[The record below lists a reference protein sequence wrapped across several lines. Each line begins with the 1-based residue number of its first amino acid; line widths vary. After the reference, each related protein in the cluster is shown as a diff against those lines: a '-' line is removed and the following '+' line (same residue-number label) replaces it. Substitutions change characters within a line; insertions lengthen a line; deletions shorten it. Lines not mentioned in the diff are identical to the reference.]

1 MRYWRPMRLIM
12 RFLFA
17 VLTRVDVR
25 GRENVPSEGALLLV
39 FNHLGHLDPPLVL
52 AMLPRP
58 FTGIAVIGLR
68 DVPVTGWL
76 LRLANVIWVNR
87 GHFDRAAL
95 RRGLQVLSEGG
106 ILGIA
111 PEGRISLTG
120 ALEQGKT
127 GTAFLAR
134 RADVPLLPVA
144 ITGTE
149 KAAAE
154 WRRLRRPQVSLT
166 IGKPF
171 RLEPEREGLSRKEQ
185 LRADAD
191 FIVIRLAGMLPPEY
205 RGVYADAVPA
215 T

>member
-120 ALEQGKT
+120 ALEEGKR
-127 GTAFLAR
+127 GSGFLAR

-149 KAAAE
+149 KAAAD
-154 WRRLRRPQVSLT
+154 WRRLRRPRLSLT

-191 FIVIRLAGMLPPEY
+191 YIVTRLARMLPPEY
-205 RGVYADAVPA
+205 RGVYGDAVPA

>member
-1 MRYWRPMRLIM
+1 MRFWWPIRLVL

-17 VLTRVDVR
+17 VLTRVEIR
-25 GRENVPSEGALLLV
+25 GRENVPPEGGLLLV
-39 FNHLGHLDPPLVL
+39 FNHLGHLDPPLAL
-52 AMLPRP
+52 AVLPRP

-68 DVPVTGWL
+68 DVPVTGWM

-87 GHFDRAAL
+87 GRYDRAAL

-120 ALEQGKT
+120 ALERGKT
-127 GTAFLAR
+127 GPAFLVR

-149 KAAAE
+149 RAAAE
-154 WRRLRRPQVSLT
+154 WKRLRRPRLTVT
-166 IGKPF
+166 IGEPF
-171 RLEPEREGLSRKEQ
+171 RLEPEQEGLSRKEQ

-191 FIVIRLAGMLPPEY
+191 YIVTRLAKMLPPEY

-215 T
+215 A

>member
-1 MRYWRPMRLIM
+1 MTYDILRLVV
-12 RFLFA
+12 RFFFA
-17 VLTRVDVR
+17 VLTRVEVR

-39 FNHLGHLDPPLVL
+39 FNHLGHLDPPLTL

-76 LRLANVIWVNR
+76 LRLAKVIWVNR
-87 GHFDRAAL
+87 GQYDREAL
-95 RRGLQVLSEGG
+95 RRGLQVLSDGG

-127 GTAFLAR
+127 GPAFLAR

-154 WRRLRRPQVSLT
+154 WKRLRRPRLSLT
-166 IGKPF
+166 IGEPF
-171 RLEPEREGLSRKEQ
+171 RLEAEREGLSRKQQ

-191 FIVIRLAGMLPPEY
+191 YIVSRLARMLPPEY

-215 T
+215 V